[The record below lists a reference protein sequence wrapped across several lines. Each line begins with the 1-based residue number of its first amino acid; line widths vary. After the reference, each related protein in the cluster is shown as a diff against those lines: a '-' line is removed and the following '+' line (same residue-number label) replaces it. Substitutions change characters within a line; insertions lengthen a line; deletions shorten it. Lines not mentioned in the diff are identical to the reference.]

1 MTAAQSVSDDGAE
14 PPVVEPS
21 PDGVPV
27 GDLEDAATLLLARM
41 RRAAEARGEHRL
53 RGTPRGGSLSGDP
66 RRAASSMS
74 RSSKPRG
81 SSNRR
86 DPSLLG
92 SVVGGL
98 ITTRGWSSP
107 VAVGSV
113 TARWDQ
119 LVGPQV
125 AEHCRVQKF
134 EDGVVDVLCDS
145 TAWATNLKL
154 MQPQLMEVFTREL
167 GRGIVTGLRIRGPQ
181 APSWKKGRWSVR
193 GPGPRDTYG

>member
-1 MTAAQSVSDDGAE
+1 MSAARAGTGDQDQPE
-14 PPVVEPS
+14 VEPS

-27 GDLEDAATLLLARM
+27 HEAEDAASLVLARM
-41 RRAAEARGEHRL
+41 RRAAEARGEHRM
-53 RGTPRGGSLSGDP
+53 RGV
-66 RRAASSMS
+66 
-74 RSSKPRG
+74 PRG
-81 SSNRR
+81 SSLAGDPRKPAAPRQKASGKSSVDRR

-98 ITTRGWSSP
+98 ISTRGWSSP

-113 TARWDQ
+113 IARWDQ
-119 LVGPQV
+119 LVGEQV
-125 AEHCRVQKF
+125 AAHCRPERF
-134 EDGVVDVLCDS
+134 ENGVVDVACDS

-154 MQPQLMEVFTREL
+154 MQPQLMEMFTREL